1 MTPPRPKPWR
11 VLRELT
17 GRLIGRVVAVAVLL
31 AVAQYVVLSDTR
43 KQREHLRER
52 VDTMHRQNLDLM
64 ARNAQLKLQ
73 IQAIQHDDQYLETVA
88 RHELGLVKEGE
99 VVYRFLN

>member
-1 MTPPRPKPWR
+1 MAPPRPQGWR
-11 VLRELT
+11 FFRELT
-17 GRLIGRVVAVAVLL
+17 GRLAFRVLAIALL
-31 AVAQYVVLSDTR
+31 VAVAQYVVLSDAR
-43 KQREHLRER
+43 KQRVQLRER
-52 VDTMHRQNLDLM
+52 VEAMRRQNLDLM

-88 RHELGLVKEGE
+88 RHELGLVKDGE